1 MAEFIGQ
8 GWRNLSNPEL
18 QLIFHWQLTHLSD
31 IETGHPPSY
40 VGTLHEINSESST
53 VALENV
59 VSWGTE
65 GRDPDNEVPPSD
77 TVYEYIVFRGS
88 DVKDLKIQEQPKE
101 NKPPNPPQVP
111 DDPAILG
118 SARRPAAPESA
129 QQPQQEPQASFAPPP
144 KEQNQQSFQ
153 NQQRQQQQPPR
164 FPQHSPFPPYFNPY
178 GPPPPNQQRFGPQGF
193 PPGQGFPG
201 MPYGAPPPGW
211 YPPPNQGFPPQG
223 YGHFPPP
230 QMPIGSGN
238 HQSQQTPNQQQA
250 PSNMPSA
257 PQEQSLT
264 QQESPSKPVATV
276 KLPSSSTTPA
286 PAEAA
291 LNGPPPPTESKPN
304 VAAALAPPA
313 PTANIEVRTT
323 EKNTQATQKN
333 GRIVPAIPRVSPAV
347 KPAVPVNGA
356 LQGNQAN
363 IPRPQMQTKPTKV
376 QAPPVASKSIE
387 DANRDARAAVAAAM
401 AKLPPAPGTGQ
412 QQSKKPAV
420 ANAKKEETQNP
431 NAMDNLTNKVNEMR
445 TSDNIRTSRQPGT
458 GGYAAGHRGGRSNYR
473 GNRARN
479 DSQTKKVEVPT
490 TDYDFETA
498 NAKFNK
504 QDLVKEAIASGSPV
518 GSPLDGA
525 NDIPDP
531 APMTTNGERK
541 ASEASIAITPSTV
554 GYNKT
559 TSFFD
564 NISSESKE
572 REEGA
577 MRKGGRE
584 FRTEEVRKNLETF
597 GQGSVDGGKGG
608 YRGRGR
614 GRGYG
619 GRGRG
624 YAGNGRGR
632 GGTRGVGRAGV
643 TAEP

>member
-8 GWRNLSNPEL
+8 GYRNLSNPER
-18 QLIFHWQLTHLSD
+18 QLILDRQLTHLSD
-31 IETGHPPSY
+31 LETGYPVY

-101 NKPPNPPQVP
+101 NKPPSPPQVP

-118 SARRPAAPESA
+118 
-129 QQPQQEPQASFAPPP
+129 ASFAPPQ
-144 KEQNQQSFQ
+144 KDQNQQSFP
-153 NQQRQQQQPPR
+153 NQQRQQPPPR
-164 FPQHSPFPPYFNPY
+164 FPQHSPFPPYYNPY
-178 GPPPPNQQRFGPQGF
+178 GPPPPNQRFGPQGF

-211 YPPPNQGFPPQG
+211 YPPPNQGFPHQP
-223 YGHFPPP
+223 YGHFPPS

-238 HQSQQTPNQQQA
+238 HQNQQTPNQQQG
-250 PSNMPSA
+250 PSKISAA
-257 PQEQSLT
+257 PQDQPLA
-264 QQESPSKPVATV
+264 QQESPNKPVATV

-313 PTANIEVRTT
+313 PTASIEVPTT

-356 LQGNQAN
+356 LRGNQAN
-363 IPRPQMQTKPTKV
+363 IPRPQTQTKPTEPRTT
-376 QAPPVASKSIE
+376 QVASKSIE

-401 AKLPPAPGTGQ
+401 AKLPPAPGAGQ
-412 QQSKKPAV
+412 QQTKKPAV
-420 ANAKKEETQNP
+420 ANNKKEENQNSH
-431 NAMDNLTNKVNEMR
+431 AMDNLTNKVNEMR

-504 QDLVKEAIASGSPV
+504 QDMVKEAIASGSPL

-525 NDIPDP
+525 NDIPDA
-531 APMTTNGERK
+531 APMATANGERK
-541 ASEASIAITPSTV
+541 ASEASISIAPSNV

-577 MRKGGRE
+577 MKKGGRE

-624 YAGNGRGR
+624 YAGNGRAR

-643 TAEP
+643 ATES

>member
-8 GWRNLSNPEL
+8 GCRNL
-18 QLIFHWQLTHLSD
+18 
-31 IETGHPPSY
+31 Y

-65 GRDPDNEVPPSD
+65 GRDPDNEVPPSE

-118 SARRPAAPESA
+118 SARRPAVSESA
-129 QQPQQEPQASFAPPP
+129 QQPQQEPQAPFAPPP
-144 KEQNQQSFQ
+144 KEQNQQAVH
-153 NQQRQQQQPPR
+153 NQQQQQHRQQQPPR
-164 FPQHSPFPPYFNPY
+164 FPQQSPFPPYYHPY
-178 GPPPPNQQRFGPQGF
+178 GPPPPNQRFGPQGF
-193 PPGQGFPG
+193 PPGQGYPG

-211 YPPPNQGFPPQG
+211 YPPPNQGFPHQG

-230 QMPIGSGN
+230 QMPIGSSN
-238 HQSQQTPNQQQA
+238 HQSQQGPHQQQA
-250 PSNMPSA
+250 PPNLPTV
-257 PQEQSLT
+257 PQEQSQT
-264 QQESPSKPVATV
+264 QQKSPNKPVATV

-286 PAEAA
+286 PVEAVS
-291 LNGPPPPTESKPN
+291 NGPPPPTESKPN
-304 VAAALAPPA
+304 IAAALAPPA
-313 PTANIEVRTT
+313 PTTSNEVPTT

-347 KPAVPVNGA
+347 KPAIPVNGA
-356 LQGNQAN
+356 LQSNQAN
-363 IPRPQMQTKPTKV
+363 IPRPQTHAKSAEPRPT
-376 QAPPVASKSIE
+376 QVATKSIE

-401 AKLPPAPGTGQ
+401 AKLPPAPGAGQ
-412 QQSKKPAV
+412 PQTKKPTTTGT
-420 ANAKKEETQNP
+420 KKEGNQNSS
-431 NAMDNLTNKVNEMR
+431 AMDNLTDKVNEMR
-445 TSDNIRTSRQPGT
+445 ASDNIRTSRQPGT
-458 GGYAAGHRGGRSNYR
+458 GGYAAGHRGGRNSYR
-473 GNRARN
+473 GNRSRN

-504 QDLVKEAIASGSPV
+504 QDLVKEAIASGSPL

-525 NDIPDP
+525 NDIPD
-531 APMTTNGERK
+531 ATPMNLNGDRK
-541 ASEASIAITPSTV
+541 ASEASVSVTPAVV

-559 TSFFD
+559 ASFFD

-577 MRKGGRE
+577 VKKGGRE

-597 GQGSVDGGKGG
+597 GQGSVDGGRGG

-614 GRGYG
+614 ARGYG

-632 GGTRGVGRAGV
+632 GGTRGVGRTGV
-643 TAEP
+643 VAES

>member
-8 GWRNLSNPEL
+8 GSRNLSNSEL
-18 QLIFHWQLTHLSD
+18 QLILHWQLTHLSHIKKRYPTD
-31 IETGHPPSY
+31 DSSY

-65 GRDPDNEVPPSD
+65 GRDPDNEVPPSE

-118 SARRPAAPESA
+118 V
-129 QQPQQEPQASFAPPP
+129 SFPPP
-144 KEQNQQSFQ
+144 QKEQNQQSFQ
-153 NQQRQQQQPPR
+153 NQQRQQQPPR
-164 FPQHSPFPPYFNPY
+164 FPQHSPYPPYYHPY
-178 GPPPPNQQRFGPQGF
+178 GPPPPNQRFGPQGF
-193 PPGQGFPG
+193 PPGQGYPG
-201 MPYGAPPPGW
+201 MPYGGPPPGW
-211 YPPPNQGFPPQG
+211 YPPPNQGFPHQG
-223 YGHFPPP
+223 YGNFPPP

-238 HQSQQTPNQQQA
+238 HQSQQPPSQQQA
-250 PSNMPSA
+250 PPTMSNT
-257 PQEQSLT
+257 PQEQSQPQRL
-264 QQESPSKPVATV
+264 SPQKPVATV
-276 KLPSSSTTPA
+276 KLPSSSTTPV
-286 PAEAA
+286 PAEVA
-291 LNGPPPPTESKPN
+291 LNGPPPPTESKPD

-313 PTANIEVRTT
+313 PTASTEVPTT
-323 EKNTQATQKN
+323 EKNSQASQKN

-347 KPAVPVNGA
+347 KSAVPVNGA

-363 IPRPQMQTKPTKV
+363 IPKPRTQTKPVDSRST
-376 QAPPVASKSIE
+376 QAATKSIE

-401 AKLPPAPGTGQ
+401 AKLPPAPGAGQ
-412 QQSKKPAV
+412 QQTKKPAV
-420 ANAKKEETQNP
+420 ANTKKEEDP
-431 NAMDNLTNKVNEMR
+431 SSNAMDNLTNKVNEMR

-473 GNRARN
+473 GNRPRN
-479 DSQTKKVEVPT
+479 DSQAKKMEVPS

-504 QDLVKEAIASGSPV
+504 QDLVKEAIASGSPL

-525 NDIPDP
+525 NDVPDGN
-531 APMTTNGERK
+531 PMAINGERK
-541 ASEASIAITPSTV
+541 ASEASVSITPAAV

-577 MRKGGRE
+577 MKKGGRE
-584 FRTEEVRKNLETF
+584 FRSEEVRKNLETF
-597 GQGSVDGGKGG
+597 GQGSVDGGRGG

-632 GGTRGVGRAGV
+632 NGTRGTGRAGV
-643 TAEP
+643 VAES